1 MRLTLHADYA
11 LRTLMFLGLR
21 PDRLSSVPEIAAA
34 YRISENHLTKVVH
47 RLGRAGF
54 IETLRGR
61 GGGIRLARAPQE
73 IGLGEVVRCTEDDLA
88 LLVCFGPDGKPRGN
102 GLEDG
107 GCMIAGACR
116 LRSALAEA
124 LGAFMGV
131 LDRMTLA
138 DLVAPPLAE
147 ATAARL
153 GLPQPEPA
161 PAHAGPA

>member
-21 PDRLSSVPEIAAA
+21 PGRLASVPEIAAA

-61 GGGIRLARAPQE
+61 GGGIRLARAPYE
-73 IGLGEVVRCTEDDLA
+73 IRLGEVVRCTEDDLA
-88 LLVCFGPDGKPRGN
+88 LLVCFGPDGKPRGE
-102 GLEDG
+102 GLEEG
-107 GCMIAGACR
+107 GCIIAGACR

-124 LGAFMGV
+124 LGAFMAV
-131 LDRMTLA
+131 LDGKTLA
-138 DLVAPPLAE
+138 DLLAPPVAGV
-147 ATAARL
+147 TAARL
-153 GLPQPEPA
+153 GLPEPA
-161 PAHAGPA
+161 LALDGPA